1 MRLDMIDRNCQEF
14 TKLAHEKSIMEE
26 NLKKEAYLM
35 QMQAVREAELLREQ
49 QSEAMMV
56 KAEYDTFNTFNN

>member
-1 MRLDMIDRNCQEF
+1 
-14 TKLAHEKSIMEE
+14 MEE

-49 QSEAMMV
+49 QSEAMV
-56 KAEYDTFNTFNN
+56 KAEYDTFNN

>member
-1 MRLDMIDRNCQEF
+1 
-14 TKLAHEKSIMEE
+14 MEE

-56 KAEYDTFNTFNN
+56 KAEYDTFNN